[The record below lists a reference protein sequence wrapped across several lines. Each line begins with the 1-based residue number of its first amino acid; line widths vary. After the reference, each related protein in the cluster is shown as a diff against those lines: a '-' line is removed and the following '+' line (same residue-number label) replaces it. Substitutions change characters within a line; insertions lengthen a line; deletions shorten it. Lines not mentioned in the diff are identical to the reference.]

1 MNVTCYY
8 FFNFFQIFFMVA
20 IMAFATASQLKS
32 GPQDFIASS
41 SSSKLNNKRYA
52 TQEFTLFLTPSEIKS
67 LSKFSE
73 STNKEA
79 EAQPV
84 KESPQ
89 YILQSYSQPELNEW
103 QNQQS
108 SVEQSKDENQ
118 DLFSGKLFLQEPS
131 PVFENQEENF
141 NLKGFYQEQKLADQE
156 EQNSQ
161 QNNGKKELKWIQY
174 KPIAKTQEESLLH
187 DDLQRQWN
195 RLLEHNRG
203 QLKAL
208 LSAKNEEQI
217 NKDSNSEKESNVQ
230 WQFVQ
235 NNENNSEIEKQIQ
248 FALKNQAVEF
258 SQENSNAEEQAYIQ
272 RSPFLIQREVK
283 VTKHHPVP
291 VIKKVQVNVPT
302 PVLVPVPEPY
312 EVKIPHPYPVPYEI
326 IKHIPVPVI
335 NKY

>member
-1 MNVTCYY
+1 
-8 FFNFFQIFFMVA
+8 MVA
-20 IMAFATASQLKS
+20 IMAFTTALQLKS
-32 GPQDFIASS
+32 EPQGFIASS

-52 TQEFTLFLTPSEIKS
+52 TQEFTLFLTPNEIKS
-67 LSKFSE
+67 LSKASE

-79 EAQPV
+79 EARPV

-108 SVEQSKDENQ
+108 PVKQSKDENQ
-118 DLFSGKLFLQEPS
+118 DLFSERLFLQEPS
-131 PVFENQEENF
+131 PVFENQEENW
-141 NLKGFYQEQKLADQE
+141 NLKRFYQEQKLADQE
-156 EQNSQ
+156 EQILQ
-161 QNNGKKELKWIQY
+161 QNNDKKELKWIQY
-174 KPIAKTQEESLLH
+174 KPITKTQEESLLH
-187 DDLQRQWN
+187 DDLQQQWN

-208 LSAKNEEQI
+208 LSAKNEKQI
-217 NKDSNSEKESNVQ
+217 NKDSSSEKESSIQ

-235 NNENNSEIEKQIQ
+235 NKEDNSEIEKQIKL
-248 FALKNQAVEF
+248 ALKNQAAEF
-258 SQENSNAEEQAYIQ
+258 SQESTQTGEQANIQ

-283 VTKHHPVP
+283 VTKHLPVP

-326 IKHIPVPVI
+326 IKHIPVHL
-335 NKY
+335 